1 MTANNNLSKI
11 ISLVTSKG
19 FQIHPEAL
27 NLIEGFQED
36 FFQTM
41 EDILKEK
48 KEKKEKKEESM
59 VIISD
64 DIRNFVKPS
73 SYKIPKE
80 DNNDNNGRGRLMA
93 SRTSSSTS
101 STTIADHYRYNE
113 DKEIKTAETSLS
125 IKRDGINKHKEKTG
139 ENFRIIYDSNDKINS
154 GEGVEGYTS
163 LFRSRYEKSLRILS
177 LRQNSKKIKKIEI
190 IKQLFNQ
197 PKTNTN
203 SMSKENSNS
212 SLFAAG
218 LIMSKEIRNNSYN
231 ITIDDQTGLLTATT
245 YDEDLKKQISMLT
258 VDQMV
263 MIEFENGFKKR
274 KSTIKNIYSL
284 DVPDRIAN
292 KAKSEVFSILISDL
306 HIGSKFFMEKEFQN
320 FLDWLNG
327 DENSNN
333 DIISKIKYICICGD
347 LIDGIGIFP
356 NQDRELLEK
365 DSYSQMDHAIKI
377 LSRIPKHM
385 KVFLIPGNHDLGRRA
400 LPQPSIPKKYAEK
413 LYSLDNVTM
422 LGNPCMINMEGIKIM
437 MFHGQSL
444 DDVIASIPGLSYSK
458 PAEAMKILLKS
469 RHLSPIYG
477 QRTPIAPEK
486 EDMMIIEEV
495 PDILHSG
502 HVHVIDVDSYKG
514 TLLVNS
520 GAWQS
525 QTPFQQTMGITP
537 TPGIAIAIN
546 LSSLKPYKIDFNGFG
561 EFSL

>member
-36 FFQTM
+36 FFKIM

-48 KEKKEKKEESM
+48 KEKKEESM
-59 VIISD
+59 VIVSD
-64 DIRNFVKPS
+64 DIRNFVKLS

-101 STTIADHYRYNE
+101 TSTIADHYRYNE

-218 LIMSKEIRNNSYN
+218 LIMNKEIRNNSYN

-245 YDEDLKKQISMLT
+245 YDEDLKKLISMIT

-263 MIEFENGFKKR
+263 MIEFENGLKKR
-274 KSTIKNIYSL
+274 KSKIKNLYSL

-292 KAKSEVFSILISDL
+292 KA
-306 HIGSKFFMEKEFQN
+306 
-320 FLDWLNG
+320 
-327 DENSNN
+327 
-333 DIISKIKYICICGD
+333 
-347 LIDGIGIFP
+347 
-356 NQDRELLEK
+356 
-365 DSYSQMDHAIKI
+365 
-377 LSRIPKHM
+377 
-385 KVFLIPGNHDLGRRA
+385 
-400 LPQPSIPKKYAEK
+400 
-413 LYSLDNVTM
+413 
-422 LGNPCMINMEGIKIM
+422 
-437 MFHGQSL
+437 
-444 DDVIASIPGLSYSK
+444 
-458 PAEAMKILLKS
+458 
-469 RHLSPIYG
+469 
-477 QRTPIAPEK
+477 
-486 EDMMIIEEV
+486 
-495 PDILHSG
+495 
-502 HVHVIDVDSYKG
+502 
-514 TLLVNS
+514 
-520 GAWQS
+520 
-525 QTPFQQTMGITP
+525 
-537 TPGIAIAIN
+537 
-546 LSSLKPYKIDFNGFG
+546 
-561 EFSL
+561 

>member
-48 KEKKEKKEESM
+48 KEKKEESM

-93 SRTSSSTS
+93 SRTSTSTS
-101 STTIADHYRYNE
+101 TTSTTIADHYRYNE

-218 LIMSKEIRNNSYN
+218 LIMNKEIRNNSYN

>member
-1 MTANNNLSKI
+1 MTVNSNLSKI

-27 NLIEGFQED
+27 NLIEDFQDD
-36 FFQTM
+36 FFQIM
-41 EDILKEK
+41 EDILKDK
-48 KEKKEKKEESM
+48 KEKKGKSM

-64 DIRNFVKPS
+64 DIRNFVKLS

-80 DNNDNNGRGRLMA
+80 DNNGNNIRGRLMV
-93 SRTSSSTS
+93 SRSTS
-101 STTIADHYRYNE
+101 TSTSTIADHYRY
-113 DKEIKTAETSLS
+113 DKDNEIKTTTETILS
-125 IKRDGINKHKEKTG
+125 VKRDGINKYKEKTD
-139 ENFRIIYDSNDKINS
+139 ENFKIIYDSNDKINS

-177 LRQNSKKIKKIEI
+177 LRQNSKKIKKIET

-203 SMSKENSNS
+203 SMSKENSNN

-218 LIMSKEIRNNSYN
+218 LIMNKEIRNNSYN

-245 YDEDLKKQISMLT
+245 YDEDLKKQVSMLT

-263 MIEFENGFKKR
+263 MIEFENSFKKR
-274 KSTIKNIYSL
+274 NNTIKNLYSL

-292 KAKSEVFSILISDL
+292 KAKSEVYSILISDL

-320 FLDWLNG
+320 FLEWLNG
-327 DENSNN
+327 DENSDN

-377 LSRIPKHM
+377 LSKIPKHM

-413 LYSLDNVTM
+413 LYSLDNITM
-422 LGNPCMINMEGIKIM
+422 LGNPCMIDMEGIKIL

-444 DDVIASIPGLSYSK
+444 DDIIASIPGLSYSK

>member
-1 MTANNNLSKI
+1 MTVNNDLYKI

-27 NLIEGFQED
+27 DLIENIHED
-36 FFQTM
+36 FFQVM
-41 EDILKEK
+41 EDILKNK
-48 KEKKEKKEESM
+48 KEKKEKST

-64 DIRNFVKPS
+64 DIKNYLKFS
-73 SYKIPKE
+73 TYKTPKE
-80 DNNDNNGRGRLMA
+80 GNRNGL
-93 SRTSSSTS
+93 TVPSTPVS
-101 STTIADHYRYNE
+101 AIADNYLYNE
-113 DKEIKTAETSLS
+113 DREIKKTTGNMLS
-125 IKRDGINKHKEKTG
+125 IKRDSINTYKENTDEGFK
-139 ENFRIIYDSNDKINS
+139 IVYDSNDKINS

-163 LFRSRYEKSLRILS
+163 LFRSRYEKSLKILS

-197 PKTNTN
+197 TKTNSN
-203 SMSKENSNS
+203 SMSKELSND

-218 LIMSKEIRNNSYN
+218 LIMNKEIRNDSYN

-245 YDEDLKKQISMLT
+245 YNDELKKQISMLT

-263 MIEFENGFKKR
+263 MIEFENNTKKR
-274 KSTIKNIYSL
+274 KNSIKNLYSL
-284 DVPDRIAN
+284 DIPDRVAN

-306 HIGSKFFMEKEFQN
+306 HIGSKFFMEREFQN
-320 FLDWLNG
+320 FLEWLNG
-327 DENSNN
+327 DESNNN
-333 DIISKIKYICICGD
+333 DIIPKIKYICICGD

-377 LSRIPKHM
+377 LSKIPKHM

-413 LYSLDNVTM
+413 LYSLDNITM
-422 LGNPCMINMEGIKIM
+422 LGNPCMINMEGIKIL

-444 DDVIASIPGLSYSK
+444 DDIIASIPGLSYSK

-537 TPGIAIAIN
+537 TPAIAIAIN
-546 LSSLKPYKIDFNGFG
+546 LSNLKPYKIDFNNFDD
-561 EFSL
+561 FTL

>member
-1 MTANNNLSKI
+1 MTAGKNNNNLSKI
-11 ISLVTSKG
+11 ISFVTSKG
-19 FQIHPEAL
+19 FQIHPDAL
-27 NLIEGFQED
+27 TLIEKIQDNYFQVIDE
-36 FFQTM
+36 
-41 EDILKEK
+41 ILLDKKKK
-48 KEKKEKKEESM
+48 KEKSI
-59 VIISD
+59 VIRTE
-64 DIRNFVKPS
+64 DIKNFVKIPNYKSSTENKNNNQIIISETKISPS
-73 SYKIPKE
+73 SYFPSSTMIKYDNINIE
-80 DNNDNNGRGRLMA
+80 ENNDAM
-93 SRTSSSTS
+93 
-101 STTIADHYRYNE
+101 E
-113 DKEIKTAETSLS
+113 DEILFS
-125 IKRDGINKHKEKTG
+125 IKKNSLNKYKEKID
-139 ENFRIIYDSNDKINS
+139 ENFKIVYDTNDKINS
-154 GEGVEGYTS
+154 SEGVEGYTS

-177 LRQNSKKIKKIEI
+177 LRQDSKRVKKIET

-197 PKTNTN
+197 SNISYK
-203 SMSKENSNS
+203 SLSKEEANNPVVI
-212 SLFAAG
+212 AAG
-218 LIMSKEIRNNSYN
+218 LVMEKDIKNNNYD

-245 YDEDLKKQISMLT
+245 FDEDLKKQISMLA

-263 MIEFENGFKKR
+263 MIEFEINSKR
-274 KSTIKNIYSL
+274 RKNTIKNLFSL
-284 DVPDRIAN
+284 DVPDRIPN
-292 KAKSEVFSILISDL
+292 RSKNEVFSILISDL
-306 HIGSKFFMEKEFQN
+306 HIGSKFFMEKEFQS
-320 FLDWLNG
+320 FLEWLNG
-327 DENSNN
+327 NDRDSK

-365 DSYSQMDHAIKI
+365 DSFSQMDHAINI
-377 LSRIPKHM
+377 LSKIPKHM

-400 LPQPSIPKKYAEK
+400 LPQPAIPKKYAEK
-413 LYSLDNVTM
+413 IYSLNNITM
-422 LGNPCMINMEGIKIM
+422 LGNPCMINMEGIKIL

-444 DDVIASIPGLSYSK
+444 DDIIASIPGLSYSK

-486 EDMMIIEEV
+486 EDMMVIEEV

-546 LSSLKPYKIDFNGFG
+546 LSNLKPFKIDFNN
-561 EFSL
+561 

>member
-1 MTANNNLSKI
+1 MTVNNNLSKI

-27 NLIEGFQED
+27 NLIEDFQGD
-36 FFQTM
+36 FFKIM

-48 KEKKEKKEESM
+48 KERKEESM

-64 DIRNFVKPS
+64 DIRNFVKLS

-80 DNNDNNGRGRLMA
+80 DNNDSNGRGRLMV
-93 SRTSSSTS
+93 SRTTSTS
-101 STTIADHYRYNE
+101 TSTIADHYQYKE
-113 DKEIKTAETSLS
+113 DKEIKTAETVLS
-125 IKRDGINKHKEKTG
+125 VKRDGINKHKEKTD
-139 ENFRIIYDSNDKINS
+139 ENFKIIYDSNDKINS

-177 LRQNSKKIKKIEI
+177 LRQNSKKVKKIEI
-190 IKQLFNQ
+190 IKQLLNQ

-203 SMSKENSNS
+203 SMSKEDSNS

-218 LIMSKEIRNNSYN
+218 LIMNKEIRNNSYS

-245 YDEDLKKQISMLT
+245 YDEDLQKQISMLT

-274 KSTIKNIYSL
+274 KSTIKNLYSL

-306 HIGSKFFMEKEFQN
+306 HIGSKFFMEKEFQS
-320 FLDWLNG
+320 FLEWLNG

-333 DIISKIKYICICGD
+333 EIISKIKYICICGD

-365 DSYSQMDHAIKI
+365 DSYSQMDHATKI
-377 LSRIPKHM
+377 LSKIPKHM

-413 LYSLDNVTM
+413 LYSLDNITM
-422 LGNPCMINMEGIKIM
+422 LGNPCMINMEGIKIL

-444 DDVIASIPGLSYSK
+444 DDTIASIPGLSYSK

-561 EFSL
+561 DFSL